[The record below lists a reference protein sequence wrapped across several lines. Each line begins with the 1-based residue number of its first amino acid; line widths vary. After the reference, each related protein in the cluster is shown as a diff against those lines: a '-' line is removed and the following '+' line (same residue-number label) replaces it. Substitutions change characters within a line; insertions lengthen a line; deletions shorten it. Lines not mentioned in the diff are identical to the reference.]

1 MTLTPNTKEATMTS
15 RTPATDR
22 TNHRQR
28 RLPPEPQHAVRRWAT
43 FLIPL
48 LVLGGLVVFT
58 VVADRGDGG
67 GGDDDSLAASA
78 PAFDLPDTVG
88 GSMSLDD
95 ALADGPA
102 LVYFSMGVGCDG
114 CFTQIPEIAD
124 ELDARGITLVPI
136 MVNPRED
143 VAAEA
148 ARFGIEEPILIDED
162 RRISIGYDML
172 GVYGHSDRPSHSF
185 ALVDGDG
192 TIQDVEHYATMFVP
206 ASQLL
211 ADLGV

>member
-1 MTLTPNTKEATMTS
+1 MTFSPTTKEAIMTP

-22 TNHRQR
+22 TNHPQR
-28 RLPPEPQHAVRRWAT
+28 RLPGEAQHAARRWVT

-48 LVLGGLVVFT
+48 LVLGGLVAFTVFT
-58 VVADRGDGG
+58 DRGDGAG
-67 GGDDDSLAASA
+67 GADDGLATA
-78 PAFDLPDTVG
+78 PDFDLPDTVG
-88 GSMSLDD
+88 GSMSLDE

-114 CFTQIPEIAD
+114 CFAQIPEITD

-136 MVNPRED
+136 MVNPAED

-148 ARFGIEEPILIDED
+148 ARFGVEEPILIDED
-162 RRISIGYDML
+162 RSTSVAYEML

-185 ALVDGDG
+185 ALVGVDG

-206 ASQLL
+206 ASQLV
-211 ADLGV
+211 ADLNV